1 MPILRGMYTI
11 HIPLFWDVMSFAF
24 YILVGGGYL
33 PFQKV
38 FMYVRHRELKGIKAA
53 HVIDHADL

>member
-1 MPILRGMYTI
+1 MYTI